1 MRMPAANLPFVAAKH
16 PDFHLAAPFHPPQG
30 LFNFGQFVPINRMFN
45 RRC

>member
-16 PDFHLAAPFHPPQG
+16 PDFRLAPPSDPRRR